1 MNKNKL
7 NIWLTILVLL
17 VLIAPSH
24 VIDGDTPTTVD
35 EPWWVISGSNYYYA
49 LTHGDFANTLYDYHP
64 AVTTTWIVTAGM
76 LSYFPEYRGFGQGYF
91 DVRKP
96 KFEEFLRENGKE
108 AIDLVRNS
116 RLIQTALILALA
128 LLGFYLLQLLVDQR
142 MAFLAVALA
151 MLDPF
156 FLGHSRLLNHE
167 GMLAMFVLVSF
178 LGMQVYLNKDRR
190 LIYLLISGAMF
201 GCAQLTKSSSVVVIP
216 LFGLILFVGLFRQNE
231 RSTGAK
237 IGDAVKTFAIWLGA
251 AALVYFILWPGMWVA
266 PGKMLSGVYGNAFSY
281 AFQGARLD
289 VTRELQPSSFNLA
302 AGFDGVFQYVRSWV
316 DSSTLI
322 TWFGL
327 VFAAFIL
334 FSKDQQRL
342 TAPIK
347 STLAYLAVLGGLFIA
362 MFGVAQGRN
371 SPHYILSSY
380 VAFNVMAGIGWGYML
395 LRAQSRWA
403 WLSKTYAAISA
414 VVVLIAL
421 QIGFGLPYAPYYFT
435 YKNPF
440 AAQAATLGYGEG
452 LSQAAEYLAEKPK
465 AQDIRAYVYN
475 GMGTFSFY
483 FPGQTLVL
491 KRVNVFNDDFVTITT
506 ELSSSDYLVLYP
518 ITRRIHPETEK
529 ILGELEGVVEPEK
542 VIYVNGLEYIQIY
555 RVADI
560 PESVYEALL
569 KKHKEPE
576 ALP

>member
-1 MNKNKL
+1 MNKNKW

-17 VLIAPSH
+17 AVIAPSH
-24 VIDGDTPTTVD
+24 IMDIDRPVTVD

-96 KFEEFLRENGKE
+96 KFEEFLHKNRKE

-116 RLIQTALILALA
+116 RMIQTVLLLALA
-128 LLGFYLLQLLVDQR
+128 LLGFTLLQLLVDQKL
-142 MAFLAVALA
+142 AFLAIALA
-151 MLDPF
+151 MTGPF

-178 LGMQVYLNKDRR
+178 LGMQVYLNRNRK
-190 LIYLLISGAMF
+190 LVYLLVSGVMF
-201 GCAQLTKSSSVVVIP
+201 GLAQLTKSSSIVVIP
-216 LFGLILFVGLFRQNE
+216 LFGLILFVGLFKPNQQ
-231 RSTGAK
+231 SSGAK
-237 IGDAVKTFAIWLGA
+237 IWGAVKVFSIWLGA
-251 AALVYFILWPGMWVA
+251 AALIYFILWPGMWVA
-266 PGKMLSGVYGNAFSY
+266 PGKMLAGVYGNAFSY

-289 VTRELQPSSFNLA
+289 VTEELQPSSFNLVT
-302 AGFDGVFQYVRSWV
+302 GFDGVVHYARSWV
-316 DSSTLI
+316 DSSTPI
-322 TWFGL
+322 TWLGL
-327 VFAAFIL
+327 VFALLIF
-334 FSKDQQRL
+334 FSKDKQRL
-342 TAPIK
+342 PAPTK
-347 STLAYLAVLGGLFIA
+347 STLVYLAVLGGLFIA
-362 MFGVAQGRN
+362 MFSVAQGRN

-380 VAFNVMAGIGWGYML
+380 IAFDVMAGIGWGYFL
-395 LRAQSRWA
+395 LWAQSRWK
-403 WLSKTYAAISA
+403 WLSHTYASISA
-414 VVVLIAL
+414 LVVLIAV

-440 AAQAATLGYGEG
+440 AERAATLGYGEG
-452 LSQAAEYLAEKPK
+452 LSQAADYLAEKPN

-483 FPGQTLVL
+483 FPGETLVL
-491 KRVNVFNDDFVTITT
+491 KRANLVNDDFITITS
-506 ELSSSDYLVLYP
+506 ELRSSDYLALYP
-518 ITRRIHPETEK
+518 ITRSIHLETEK

-542 VIYVNGLEYIQIY
+542 VIYINGLEYVQIY
-555 RVADI
+555 KISDI

-569 KKHKEPE
+569 KKQGK
-576 ALP
+576 